1 MLKLS
6 IILVVLLI
14 SQVYGASK
22 VMTVKLDSATVDA
35 VSDKCT
41 FNFKF
46 NVSVTAAGDEK
57 ALQLNLVSDPV
68 TGLPKADQKVS
79 DKSPIKVTDT
89 LYTFELSAKTAVGQF
104 TKYQLYN
111 NKTVMELDTGLKFPN
126 LTCNKATPTPTKPA
140 EVSETPEPT
149 SGSVSSFNLSLFV
162 STMLVGIS
170 MIFVL

>member
-22 VMTVKLDSATVDA
+22 VMTVKLDSTTVEA

-46 NVSVTAAGDEK
+46 NVSVTTAGEEK
-57 ALQLNLVSDPV
+57 ALVLNLVSDPV
-68 TGLPKADQKVS
+68 AGMPKADQKVS

-104 TKYQLYN
+104 TKYQLMN
-111 NKTVMELDTGLKFPN
+111 DKTAMVFDTNVTLPN
-126 LTCNKATPTPTKPA
+126 VTCKAAPAPTKPA
-140 EVSETPEPT
+140 EVTETPEPT
-149 SGSVSSFNLSLFV
+149 SGSVSLFNISMFF
-162 STMLVGIS
+162 SAMFVGIS